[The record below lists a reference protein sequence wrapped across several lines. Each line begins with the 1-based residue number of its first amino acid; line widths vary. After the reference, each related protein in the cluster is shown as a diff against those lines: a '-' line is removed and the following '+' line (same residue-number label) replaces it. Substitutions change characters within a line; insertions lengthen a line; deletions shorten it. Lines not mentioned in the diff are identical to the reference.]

1 MQKINKNM
9 SSSNVKKIDPAK
21 EEKHIHAEFSSRFQ
35 EIHQP
40 NSRDGGGGGDGLD
53 GFPNPYLA
61 APNLQFEDPLQQ
73 VVLLNITHRQQNP
86 KSTMPGFRICG
97 AFENVDK
104 LKRHVQTAGGPAAYG
119 GVNLIKADV
128 HKKFLICSSLQKQ
141 QEPGY
146 VLDKIDKLS
155 AAYDK
160 TLRFHTEEFNENKA
174 KRQQGKTGLS
184 TKSQQQ
190 QSQKLTS
197 RKSLLDKKF
206 EEERKNGSETGD
218 VSRAAEV
225 RGQTVAV
232 VTIFEDTSPEVL
244 SGQKDPE
251 PIVIIWGCF
260 ENEEVAKRFIYT
272 TLSKFVK
279 DVSLDIVNMYE
290 WVYPTQ
296 IADHVDEISEQ
307 YRNPSLNKIMNSRKI
322 QKKAVLSYDEWCKTE
337 GQQPSVL
344 EICATKATADST
356 EVHTEV
362 KKTED
367 FDISVSVNGKHSTAA
382 AAAGS
387 DIASSSSWQAVSQKK
402 STDLFQEVTFKQVP
416 DSKSQVLT
424 TAAASAT
431 DCGDDHTAKPAKP
444 ADQINTPVPSGSM
457 TTTSNPTFSQPP
469 ASNPNQT
476 TQNKRGRPKKM

>member
-1 MQKINKNM
+1 
-9 SSSNVKKIDPAK
+9 
-21 EEKHIHAEFSSRFQ
+21 
-35 EIHQP
+35 
-40 NSRDGGGGGDGLD
+40 
-53 GFPNPYLA
+53 
-61 APNLQFEDPLQQ
+61 
-73 VVLLNITHRQQNP
+73 
-86 KSTMPGFRICG
+86 MPGFRVCG
-97 AFENVDK
+97 AFENVEK
-104 LKRHVQTAGGPAAYG
+104 LKRHVQAAGGPAAFG

-128 HKKFLICSSLQKQ
+128 HKKFLICSSLEKQ

-146 VLDKIDKLS
+146 VFDKIEKLT
-155 AAYDK
+155 AAYEK

-184 TKSQQQ
+184 KQSQAT
-190 QSQKLTS
+190 QKLTS

-206 EEERKNGSETGD
+206 EEERKSGSETGD
-218 VSRAAEV
+218 VSRSAEV

-232 VTIFEDTSPEVL
+232 VTIFEDTSPDVL

-251 PIVIIWGCF
+251 PIVIVWGCF

-307 YRNPSLNKIMNSRKI
+307 YRNPSLNKIMNSRKT

-337 GQQPSVL
+337 GQEPSVL
-344 EICATKATADST
+344 EISATKATADAT

-367 FDISVSVNGKHSTAA
+367 FDVSVSVNGKHSNSASESADITATT
-382 AAAGS
+382 
-387 DIASSSSWQAVSQKK
+387 SSWQSVSQQK
-402 STDLFQEVTFKQVP
+402 STNLFQEVTFKQVQ
-416 DSKSQVLT
+416 DEKSSPPAPGAKTPAAPTQVVS
-424 TAAASAT
+424 ASAPGT
-431 DCGDDHTAKPAKP
+431 PAAPSQSPETA
-444 ADQINTPVPSGSM
+444 DISVI
-457 TTTSNPTFSQPP
+457 
-469 ASNPNQT
+469 
-476 TQNKRGRPKKM
+476 